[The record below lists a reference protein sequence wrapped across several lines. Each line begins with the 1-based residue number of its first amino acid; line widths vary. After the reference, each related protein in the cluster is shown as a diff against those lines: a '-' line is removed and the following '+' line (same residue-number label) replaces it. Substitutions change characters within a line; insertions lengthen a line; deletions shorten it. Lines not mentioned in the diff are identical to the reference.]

1 MLMLQGMEKAFKDCS
16 EKIVDKYDI
25 MGSVDKMTDI
35 IVKFGSDFTRGFW
48 LTSLKVINISG
59 SFKTTNIREEL
70 KTSIRQSLEN
80 VWSDLT
86 PEKLEEYGRVMDQT
100 FDL

>member
-1 MLMLQGMEKAFKDCS
+1 MLMMTGMEKAFAECS
-16 EKIVDKYDI
+16 NKIVEKYDI
-25 MGSVDKMTDI
+25 SESVNKMTDVI
-35 IVKFGSDFTRGFW
+35 CKFGSEFTKGFW

-80 VWSDLT
+80 IWSDLT
-86 PEKLEEYGRVMDQT
+86 PDKLDEYGMTMDQT

>member
-16 EKIVDKYDI
+16 DKIVEKYDI

-35 IVKFGSDFTRGFW
+35 IIKFGNDFTKSFW
-48 LTSLKVINISG
+48 LTSLKIMNIG
-59 SFKTTNIREEL
+59 ASFKSTDIKEEL
-70 KTSIRQSLEN
+70 KNSIRQSLEN
-80 VWSDLT
+80 IWSDLT
-86 PEKLEEYGRVMDQT
+86 PDQLDEYGMTMDQT

>member
-1 MLMLQGMEKAFKDCS
+1 MLMLQGMEKAFKECS

-25 MGSVDKMTDI
+25 MGSVDKMTDV

-48 LTSLKVINISG
+48 LTSLKVLNISG

-70 KTSIRQSLEN
+70 KNSIRQSLEN
-80 VWSDLT
+80 VWSDLA
-86 PEKLEEYGRVMDQT
+86 PNQLEEYGKVMDQT